1 MVRPDDLI
9 QKHKRATLTEFEEGT
24 LRDEAKDGV
33 VKRRLFRKDKVERK
47 AEEVYLP
54 ILIIPGVAS
63 SGLVVEKSSLDE
75 RYEGQRLWM
84 NPGFLAKSRLQ
95 NKCFN
100 EDKLADRKLDD
111 DSDSENTFAK
121 TEDELAIKNAWI
133 HHIGL
138 DKNMIDEKP
147 GNRVRPYD
155 GVSIVAYGGWADF
168 SWIFK
173 RVIFLKCISNKICES
188 YI

>member
-1 MVRPDDLI
+1 MVNPDDLV
-9 QKHKRATLTEFEEGT
+9 QKKPKRSTLKAFEEGT
-24 LRDEAKDGV
+24 LRDEARDGA
-33 VKRRLFRKDKVERK
+33 VKRRMFRKDVVERK
-47 AEEVYLP
+47 VEEVYLP

-63 SGLVVEKSSLDE
+63 SGLVVEKSSLDK

-95 NKCFN
+95 NKVFN
-100 EDKLADRKLDD
+100 EDELANQARSFGDE
-111 DSDSENTFAK
+111 SESENNFAQ

-147 GNRVRPYD
+147 GIRVRAYE
-155 GVSIVAYGGWADF
+155 GVS
-168 SWIFK
+168 S
-173 RVIFLKCISNKICES
+173 
-188 YI
+188 